1 MVVLY
6 SSYPYILPADPF
18 TEVALVEAAL
28 RIIPSRPVLVT
39 VAVGTGVTSR
49 LEPVAWETVSGL
61 VREGWSVAIITL
73 IVLADLFPELVSKVV
88 GKLVAEIA
96 LVVPG
101 VVWSI
106 PTLPIR
112 FEPALRT
119 MLDLISV
126 SMVVR
131 EASSAAPVGRGR
143 LEADIGWVKYIFKGR
158 AHRDVV
164 KGVTVA
170 DPRIAE
176 VSLSWTLVLP
186 FRRRRNCWFVEA
198 TRV

>member
-28 RIIPSRPVLVT
+28 KITPSRPVLVT
-39 VAVGTGVTSR
+39 VAVGTFVTSR
-49 LEPVAWETVSGL
+49 LGPVAWETVSGL

-119 MLDLISV
+119 MLDFRSV
-126 SMVVR
+126 SMVER
-131 EASSAAPVGRGR
+131 EESKAAPVGRGR
-143 LEADIGWVKYIFKGR
+143 LAAEIGWVK
-158 AHRDVV
+158 
-164 KGVTVA
+164 
-170 DPRIAE
+170 
-176 VSLSWTLVLP
+176 
-186 FRRRRNCWFVEA
+186 
-198 TRV
+198 